1 MFVKNALK
9 LEEFIMGIFGIL
21 GFIYFDGTLLLFLL
35 GILLPDLGMLGYLIN
50 NFVGSYTYNLTHHK
64 GLAIIF
70 FLSGY
75 FLSFNPFIFT
85 GIIIFTHS
93 SFDRALGYGL
103 KYKNN
108 FKDTHLGF
116 LNRKRT

>member
-1 MFVKNALK
+1 MFVKRALK

-35 GILLPDLGMLGYLIN
+35 GILLPDLGVLGYLIN
-50 NFVGSYTYNLTHHK
+50 PTVGSYTYNLTHHK
-64 GLAIIF
+64 GLAIVL

-75 FLSFNPFIFT
+75 FLKLNPLIFI
-85 GIIIFTHS
+85 GITIFIHS

-103 KYKNN
+103 KYKSS
-108 FKDTHLGF
+108 FKNTHLGF